1 MQDRQGA
8 WRKLLGSGLVERVRV
23 PEGIRLRADPGAAK
37 ALMELI
43 DLERECCGWIH
54 FVVVDPFT
62 VELSAEGE
70 GRAVLS
76 QMFLPG

>member
-1 MQDRQGA
+1 
-8 WRKLLGSGLVERVRV
+8 LGSGLVERVPV
-23 PEGIRLRADPGAAK
+23 LEGIRLRATPGAAE

-54 FVVVDPFT
+54 FEVVDQFT
-62 VELSAEGE
+62 VSLSAERE
-70 GRAVLS
+70 ARAVLD